1 MGAMPTDGMKEEAR
15 RYRAWKEEGRKG
27 GTDVA
32 ARRAGQILGGDE
44 LSDETIRTMSAWFA
58 RHEVD
63 KQAEGFSPGEEGY
76 PSPGR
81 VAWAAWGGDPGKTW
95 SDALVARMESDR
107 EMTPDLTAP
116 QVQLYEAY
124 EEIAEELGQF
134 GQDAGPHGSHYM
146 AESPFAGDGMVC
158 ANCVFYAGP
167 RACEYR

>member
-1 MGAMPTDGMKEEAR
+1 MLLLGVL
-15 RYRAWKEEGRKG
+15 GRS
-27 GTDVA
+27 
-32 ARRAGQILGGDE
+32 LSGDE

-116 QVQLYEAY
+116 QVQLVRGLRGDRGGAWPVWSRCRTAW
-124 EEIAEELGQF
+124 IAL
-134 GQDAGPHGSHYM
+134 HGRK
-146 AESPFAGDGMVC
+146 PVC
-158 ANCVFYAGP
+158 G
-167 RACEYR
+167 

>member
-32 ARRAGQILGGDE
+32 ARRAGQILSGDE

-124 EEIAEELGQF
+124 EEIAESLASLVKMP
-134 GQDAGPHGSHYM
+134 DRMDRTTWPKARLRVM
-146 AESPFAGDGMVC
+146 AWC
-158 ANCVFYAGP
+158 AQIACSMQG
-167 RACEYR
+167 RAHARS